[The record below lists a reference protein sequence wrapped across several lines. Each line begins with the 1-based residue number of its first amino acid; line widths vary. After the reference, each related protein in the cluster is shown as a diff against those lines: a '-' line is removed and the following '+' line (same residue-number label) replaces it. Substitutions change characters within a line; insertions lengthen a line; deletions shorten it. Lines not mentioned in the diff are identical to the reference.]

1 MPNPLVSI
9 VMGSESDRELM
20 EGTSRVLDELKIP
33 YEMIVSSAHR
43 TPEKTREYAQ
53 SVEKRGIRVVI
64 AGAGG
69 AAHLAGAL
77 ASETLVPVIGV
88 PLPTS
93 PLTGW
98 DALLSTVQMPAGI
111 PVATMAV
118 GRAGARNAAL
128 FAAQILALE
137 DTSLAQ
143 RLAAY
148 RKQWRI

>member
-20 EGTSRVLDELKIP
+20 EGTSRVLDELEIP

-137 DTSLAQ
+137 DTALAQ

-148 RKQWRI
+148 RNQWRT